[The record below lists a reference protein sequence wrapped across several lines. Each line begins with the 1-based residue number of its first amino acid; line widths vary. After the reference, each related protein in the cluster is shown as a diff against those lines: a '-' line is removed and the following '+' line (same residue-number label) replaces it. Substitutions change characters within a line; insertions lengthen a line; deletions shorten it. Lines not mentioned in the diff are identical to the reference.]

1 MKQLTQNLRT
11 GETSLQ
17 EVPPPIVQPGYVLI
31 KTNKSLISSGTE
43 QAVIH
48 FSKANPFQKARLQ
61 PEKFRHA
68 LQKVRSDGLFNTFK
82 AISNKLAQPI
92 PLGYCNVGHVLE
104 IGEGVQDIQIGD
116 RVVSNGPHAEVVCVP
131 RNLTAKIPADVP
143 DDQAVFTVATSIG
156 LNAVRLVSPSLG
168 ETVVVIGLGLMGL
181 LTAEMLKISGC
192 NMIGIETNEER
203 LKVAVSR
210 GFIAIN
216 PNVQNAEHYINDL
229 TNGFG
234 ADAVIIATAS
244 QSDQILSQ
252 AARISRKRGKIVLIG
267 TADLRI
273 NRADFYEKELTFQ
286 VSCSYGPGR
295 YDPEYEQNAVDY
307 PHAYVRWTE
316 NRNFQA
322 VLRFMSNGSLDPSY
336 LIGESFPLGDFE
348 AAYANL
354 NAQKSISVTLDYPE
368 ICASKRLIQLSSQ
381 CFSGNSGV
389 IGIIGAGNYASTTLL
404 PLLKNASIKHIVSAN
419 GLSAANLARKY
430 NIAFC
435 GTNYQDVLS
444 DPEVDLVMI
453 TTRHNL
459 HARMACDAVKAG
471 KHVFVEKPL
480 AIYEEELNGFTDAFQ
495 NANPA
500 NVSVTVGFNRR
511 FSPHTQKMK
520 SLLGNAIMNVII
532 NVNAGFVPHNSWIH
546 DSKSGGGRIL
556 GEACHF
562 IDLFSFLAG
571 SRIVSVCMNAMMQ
584 NPVATT
590 DNASILLKC
599 ENGSTGVVNY
609 FSNGHHDYPKER
621 IEVHASG
628 RTLILDNFKTLRGYG
643 FKHFS
648 SLKTGQNKGHSE
660 TFKTLLDFIR
670 NGGKAPIPFEEIVNT
685 TEAALAALE
694 SLKLKSW
701 VHI

>member
-31 KTNKSLISSGTE
+31 QTHKSLISAGTE
-43 QAVIH
+43 RALIR
-48 FSKANPFQKARLQ
+48 FSKANPFQKAKLQ
-61 PEKFRHA
+61 PDKFLLA
-68 LQKVRSDGLFNTFK
+68 IQKIRSDGLISAIK
-82 AISNKLAQPI
+82 SISNRLAQPI

-104 IGEGVQDIQIGD
+104 IGEGVQDIQVGD
-116 RVVSNGPHAEVVCVP
+116 RIVSNGPHAEMVCIP
-131 RNLTAKIPADVP
+131 RNLLAKIPANVA
-143 DDQAVFTVATSIG
+143 DDQAVFTVMTSIG

-168 ETVVVIGLGLMGL
+168 ETVVVIGMGLIGL

-192 NMIGIETNEER
+192 NVIGIETNEER
-203 LKVAVSR
+203 LKVSVSR
-210 GFIAIN
+210 GFAAIN
-216 PNVQNAEHYINDL
+216 PNSLSPEHCIKSL

-244 QSDQILSQ
+244 QSDHILSQ
-252 AARISRKRGKIVLIG
+252 AARLTRKRGKIVLIG

-273 NRADFYEKELTFQ
+273 NRSDFYEKELTFQ

-295 YDPEYEQNAVDY
+295 YDAEYEQNGNEY
-307 PHAYVRWTE
+307 PHGYVRWTE

-322 VLRFMSNGSLDPSY
+322 VLHLMSNGSFNPSY
-336 LIGESFPLGDFE
+336 LIGGNFPLNNFK

-354 NAQKSISVTLDYPE
+354 DAQKSIAVILDYPE
-368 ICASKRLIQLSSQ
+368 TCSSKRSIQLFRQS
-381 CFSGNSGV
+381 FSGNDGV
-389 IGIIGAGNYASTTLL
+389 IGIIGAGHYTSATLL

-435 GTNYQDVLS
+435 GTDYQDVLG

-459 HARMACDAVKAG
+459 HAQMACDAVKAG

-480 AIYEEELNGFTDAFQ
+480 AICQDELSAFTNVFQ
-495 NANPA
+495 HENPA

-511 FSPHTQKMK
+511 FSPHVQQMK
-520 SLLGNAIMNVII
+520 SLLGDAVMNIVI
-532 NVNAGFVPHNSWIH
+532 NVNAGFVPQNAWIH
-546 DSKSGGGRIL
+546 DRQTGGGRIL

-562 IDLFSFLAG
+562 IDLIAFLAG
-571 SRIVSVCMNAMMQ
+571 SRIESVCTNAMMP
-584 NPVATT
+584 NPAATT

-609 FSNGHHDYPKER
+609 FSNGHSHYPKER

-628 RTLILDNFKTLRGYG
+628 RTLILDNFKTLHGYG

-648 SLKTGQNKGHSE
+648 RLKTSQNKGHRE
-660 TFKTLLDFIR
+660 AFKTLLDFIR
-670 NGGKAPIPFEEIVNT
+670 NGGNAPIPFEDIINT
-685 TEAALAALE
+685 TEATLAALE
-694 SLKLKSW
+694 SLKLKTW
-701 VHI
+701 INI